1 MITYHLFGFG
11 RLDLSES
18 KYAGVSELADEADS
32 KSVDGNIVWVQVPSP
47 AVINSSSVSAE
58 EFFVV
63 KKILLNLYFFFI
75 FFDK

>member
-47 AVINSSSVSAE
+47 AVGSSS
-58 EFFVV
+58 FVFKRTV
-63 KKILLNLYFFFI
+63 FLLY
-75 FFDK
+75 